1 MTQGDLR
8 LYEPGEA
15 IPVTLRAD
23 GAGAVAE
30 RGDPVQ
36 LVGEDAGRTLGE
48 LPAEAGAAIGALA
61 REPEEYDPDTAYGN
75 NEEIGTATVL
85 AEGPVDWYEEVDGEG
100 LAVGDLVVLTADGV
114 RAYDSAGGDTSEM
127 ILGRVFATGTRASAM
142 TANKI
147 AVLRRA

>member
-23 GAGAVAE
+23 GTGTVAE

-36 LVGEDAGRTLGE
+36 VVGEDAGRTFGE
-48 LPAEAGAAIGALA
+48 LPGSDGVAIGALK
-61 REPEEYDPDTAYGN
+61 REPEEYDPDADYGN
-75 NEEIGTATVL
+75 NEEIGSATVL
-85 AEGPVDWYEEVDGEG
+85 TKGPVDWYDEVDGEG
-100 LAVGDLVVLTADGV
+100 LAVDDLVVLTADGV
-114 RAYDSAGGDTSEM
+114 RAYDNAGGDTPEM

-142 TANKI
+142 TANKV